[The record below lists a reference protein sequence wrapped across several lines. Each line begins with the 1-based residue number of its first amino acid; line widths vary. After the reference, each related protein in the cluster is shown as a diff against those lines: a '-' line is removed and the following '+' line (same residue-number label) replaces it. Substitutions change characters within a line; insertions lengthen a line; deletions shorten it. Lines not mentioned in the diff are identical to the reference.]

1 MVVIERK
8 DPYGTS
14 GFMKFDRLN
23 DALNWL
29 ATDSV
34 KQDIEDGFT
43 FSFKDDESKEDDYGG

>member
-8 DPYGTS
+8 DPYGNS
-14 GFMKFDRLN
+14 GFKEFDRLK